1 MSSLLPLPADDVPRG
16 VDADTGNE
24 LSFKDKVKVR
34 ALLLHQISTSSVLTM
49 TTRMVRKQGYAK
61 LNAGSITHNSK
72 EKAQGEALLRG
83 EDIGQKH

>member
-1 MSSLLPLPADDVPRG
+1 MR
-16 VDADTGNE
+16 
-24 LSFKDKVKVR
+24 
-34 ALLLHQISTSSVLTM
+34 SVLTIPLR
-49 TTRMVRKQGYAK
+49 TVRKQGYAK